1 MKNLLARWYFSG
13 VPLRVNSYK
22 DKDKILL
29 SSQNA
34 SASDSLDLLFCSS
47 GEESGLDNDWL
58 LGENTLAQNL
68 VKSCSG
74 TVNDRSLCRLTSILS
89 SGLLR
94 HQGPQFVK
102 IDSGLVKV
110 GVVGMHVEVPH
121 SNLSEVSRMV
131 FVKVDSVVMLTT
143 SVSTTSGMLP
153 PC

>member
-58 LGENTLAQNL
+58 L
-68 VKSCSG
+68 
-74 TVNDRSLCRLTSILS
+74 CRLTSILG

-94 HQGPQFVK
+94 HQGPQFIKV
-102 IDSGLVKV
+102 DAWLVKV
-110 GVVGMHVEVPH
+110 GVVGVHVEVPH
-121 SNLSEVSRMV
+121 SNLSEISRMV

-143 SVSTTSGMLP
+143 S
-153 PC
+153 